1 MDKTRSTGSTHWL
14 TAAAVGA
21 TLMYLFDP
29 QQGRRRAA
37 LARDKLVHYGRCAA
51 GALEVGVRDLRNRA
65 GGARAVWR
73 GALHRTR
80 PSDEVLA
87 QRVRTALGRLCS
99 HPRSV
104 AVGAS
109 GGRVTLEGLVLR
121 GEERR
126 LVDGARAIPGVRDV
140 ESRLEVCEYP
150 ARIPSL
156 QGGRSRTG
164 PRAEFLQDNWAP
176 GPRLLALAA
185 GSALVLVGARRSGA
199 SGALLRVAGAVL
211 AIRAATRRSRG
222 RRAQSRIV
230 DIRKTIHIAAPPER
244 VFDLWSDCANFPHF
258 MRHVEEVRPLDDTR
272 SHWVVKGP
280 AGVRLEWDA
289 VVTGQVRPHMLAWR
303 SVPEAMVQQAGV
315 VRFDEDGSGTRVTVE
330 LSYEPPA
337 GAWGHAVA
345 EMLGRDP
352 KHVLDADLMRMKSFV
367 ETGVAAHDAARPEPR
382 RAEASRSGAP
392 AGSAAPH

>member
-1 MDKTRSTGSTHWL
+1 MDKTRSTGSTHWF

-80 PSDEVLA
+80 PTDEVLA

-109 GGRVTLEGLVLR
+109 DGRVTLEGLVLP
-121 GEERR
+121 GEDRR
-126 LVDGARAIPGVRDV
+126 LVDGVRAIPGVRQV

-150 ARIPSL
+150 ASIPSL
-156 QGGRSRTG
+156 QGGRRRTG
-164 PRAEFLQDNWAP
+164 PRAEYLQDNWAP

-222 RRAQSRIV
+222 RARSRIV

-258 MRHVEEVRPLDDTR
+258 MRHVEEVRPLDETR

-315 VRFDEDGSGTRVTVE
+315 VRFDAEEDGTRVTVE

-345 EMLGRDP
+345 GMLGRDP

-382 RAEASRSGAP
+382 RAQASHSGAP
-392 AGSAAPH
+392 SGSTAPL